1 MNDNLQDKIVLVT
14 GASSGIGEATARMLA
29 ARGATVVL
37 GARRTDRLEALAAAI
52 AADGGHASVRAL
64 DVTSREDVQAFADHA
79 LRQHGRIDVLVNNA
93 GLMPLSPLSALKVD
107 EWDRMIDVNIRGV
120 LHGIAAVLP
129 VMERQGQ
136 GHVVNVSSIGGM
148 FVMPAA
154 AVYCATKYAVRAIS
168 EGLRM
173 ESDTVRVTCVYP
185 GAVESEL
192 ASTITHADTARAID
206 TFRQIALEPEAIAAA
221 IAHAV
226 GQPPEVDTTD
236 IVVRHLRSPA

>member
-226 GQPPEVDTTD
+226 GHPPEVDTTD